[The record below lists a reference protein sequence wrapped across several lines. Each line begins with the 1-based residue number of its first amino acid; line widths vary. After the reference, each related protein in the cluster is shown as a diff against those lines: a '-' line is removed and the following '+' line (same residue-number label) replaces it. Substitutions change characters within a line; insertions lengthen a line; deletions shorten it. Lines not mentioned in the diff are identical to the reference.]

1 MKRIVFL
8 ILMAVLSSS
17 CIFKMM
23 AVEDLDSEIVGWSVV
38 NKTGQD
44 IFVELTKA
52 QSYIVKPDSSAYYF
66 LSTSN
71 ATFNSY
77 WNYLQR
83 EYGVL
88 AEMKIYTANKDVQ
101 LKEWSCG
108 VKDNT
113 DKHHFF
119 DEKSWVKGK
128 HAAGFT
134 LWTFT
139 LTDEDF

>member
-1 MKRIVFL
+1 
-8 ILMAVLSSS
+8 MAVLSTS
-17 CIFKMM
+17 CIYKMM

-38 NKTGQD
+38 NKTEQD

-52 QSYIVKPDSSAYYF
+52 QSYIVKPDSSANYF

-71 ATFNSY
+71 ATFYSY

-83 EYGVL
+83 EYGIL
-88 AEMKIYTANKDVQ
+88 PEMKIYTANNASL
-101 LKEWSCG
+101 LKKWSFG
-108 VKDNT
+108 ENDKS
-113 DKHHFF
+113 DKHYFF
-119 DEKSWVKGK
+119 EEKSWVKGK